1 VEGPHADNKD
11 MRTHRLGIGAPA
23 RMIRVIVGPE
33 PGQASGLPW
42 LALVVL
48 LLLVAFWHTAWVD
61 GGTGRVPPTGFLLP
75 VTLAAARFR
84 YVGGVVVGLAAGV
97 LAGPLLPR
105 DTLTGAMQSSGEW
118 GLRAGLFLLA
128 GLTVAWLLDRYRDV
142 QVRLRASDQVV
153 QALTGRAP
161 AGPSS
166 RREYRI
172 RRRRIESV
180 LAGRDM
186 TMVFQPVVELR
197 TERRAGFEALARFD
211 RQPGRPPNEWFAEAW
226 EIGLGVELELHAV
239 RVVMRE
245 MDGLP
250 GEGYVSINLS
260 AGTVASPEFREMLPG
275 LPVGRLVIEM
285 TEHTPVADYPAL
297 REVLGEL
304 RSRGGRVA
312 VDDAG
317 AGYASFRHVLQLSP
331 ELIKLD
337 MSLVRNVD
345 RDPALRSLASGVA
358 MLAAQIGAD
367 MVAEGI
373 ETEGELR
380 TLRTLGVRFGQGWY
394 RLGRP
399 RSVTD
404 HVARAAADV
413 ESGTPARS

>member
-1 VEGPHADNKD
+1 
-11 MRTHRLGIGAPA
+11 MRGHLRIGATT

-42 LALVVL
+42 LALAVL
-48 LLLVAFWHTAWVD
+48 LLLVAFWHAAWAV
-61 GGTGRVPPTGFLLP
+61 GGTGRVPPTGFLFP
-75 VTLAAARFR
+75 VALAAARFR
-84 YVGGVVVGLAAGV
+84 YPGGVVVGLAAGV
-97 LAGPLLPR
+97 LAGPLVPH
-105 DTLTGAMQSSGEW
+105 DTLTGAMQPPAEW
-118 GLRAGLFLLA
+118 LIRTSLFLLA
-128 GLTVAWLLDRYRDV
+128 GLTVAWLFDRYRDV
-142 QVRLRASDQVV
+142 QIRLRTTDQAV

-161 AGPSS
+161 AGPAS
-166 RREYRI
+166 RREYGI
-172 RRRRIESV
+172 RRRRIETV
-180 LAGRDM
+180 LGGRGM

-211 RQPGRPPNEWFAEAW
+211 REPERPPNEWFAEAW
-226 EIGLGVELELHAV
+226 EVGLGTELELYAV
-239 RVVMRE
+239 RAVMRE

-250 GEGYVSINLS
+250 GDGYVSINLS
-260 AGTVASPEFREMLPG
+260 AGTVASPAFREVLPK
-275 LPVGRLVIEM
+275 LPVERLVIEM
-285 TEHTPVADYPAL
+285 TEHTPVADYHAL
-297 REVLGEL
+297 GKVLEDL
-304 RSRGGRVA
+304 RGRGGRVA

-317 AGYASFRHVLQLSP
+317 AGYASFRHVLQLGP

-345 RDPALRSLASGVA
+345 RDPALRSLAAGVA

-367 MVAEGI
+367 VVAEGI